1 MKFGQNAVCKMLVKL
16 ETGGNGISKDLKDEL
31 YLKENRAQG
40 ELEILNLESLINV
53 NDVRKRLSK

>member
-1 MKFGQNAVCKMLVKL
+1 MLVKL
-16 ETGGNGISKDLKDEL
+16 NTGGNGISKDLQDEL